1 MITKPTLI
9 IDELKCKENIIRMSS
24 KAKNNNLTFRPH
36 FKTHQSLEIGRWF
49 KEMGVTKI
57 TVSSLS
63 MAQYFSADWHDMTI
77 AFPINILEIDTIN
90 QLAKSSIINLSIENK
105 ESVSFLSKNLKYPIN
120 VFLKIDVGYHRTGIE
135 PSNIDLID
143 TLLDELASNPLMSFV
158 GFLGHAGHTY
168 KCRTHEA
175 IKEIHAQ
182 SLKVMSTLKERYAN
196 QYPDLIISLGDTPS
210 CSVAEDFSGVD
221 EIRPGNFVFYDL
233 TQNQIGSN
241 AISQIAVAVAC
252 PIVAIHKNRSEI
264 VVYGGGAH
272 LSKDRMEDV
281 EGAVFG
287 RVAKKIK
294 NGWGPVIPNTY
305 VKGLSQEHGIVSVP
319 KSEIDNYKIGDYLI
333 ILPVHSCMTAN
344 LMKSYT
350 TLDGKIISR
359 L

>member
-9 IDELKCKENIIRMSS
+9 IDELKCKKNILGMCL
-24 KAKNNNLTFRPH
+24 KAKKHNLDFRPH

-49 KEMGVTKI
+49 KEIGVTKI
-57 TVSSLS
+57 TVSSFS
-63 MAQYFSADWHDMTI
+63 MAEYFALEWHDITV
-77 AFPINILEIDTIN
+77 AFPINILEMESIN
-90 QLAKSSIINLSIENK
+90 QLAQNITLNLTIENH
-105 ESVSFLSKNLKYPIN
+105 ESIRFLAKNLKYPIN
-120 VFLKIDVGYHRTGIE
+120 VFLKIDVGYHRTGLD
-135 PSNIDLID
+135 PYNIDLID

-182 SLKVMSTLKERYAN
+182 SLKVMSTLKESYSN
-196 QYPDLIISLGDTPS
+196 QYPELIISLGDTPS

-233 TQNQIGSN
+233 TQHQIGSN
-241 AISQIAVAVAC
+241 TLSQIAVALAC

-281 EGAVFG
+281 EGLIYG
-287 RVAKKIK
+287 RVAQK
-294 NGWGPVIPNTY
+294 NDQSWGPLIPHTY
-305 VKGLSQEHGIVSVP
+305 VKGLSQEHGIISVP
-319 KSEIDNYKIGDYLI
+319 ETVIDRYQIGDCLMVV
-333 ILPVHSCMTAN
+333 PVHSCMTAN

-350 TLDGKIISR
+350 TLSGKIISR